1 MANSETQEDLYQSHI
16 EAERISASRTLC
28 ILGSLL
34 YLVFAIVDIYSLSA
48 SLTEVLMIRGA
59 VVALM
64 LSAVGFS
71 YLKSFPK
78 YYDFTISLI
87 YLSATA
93 GIEAMIYLSV
103 PTDHAANVYF
113 IGLIL
118 VLMTIFSW
126 SYFKAITSVI
136 VITSILGSYAYI
148 GVIKDMP
155 TSAILV
161 NLFFLISATSIGYLS
176 QVIRDGYLRENFN
189 LQQSLKEAVKEKTLE
204 AKDNAYL
211 ANHDALTL
219 LPNRRYITE
228 LLEESLHIAKEKNR
242 VLAVLFLDLNGFK
255 QINDV
260 YGHAVGDEVL
270 IIVAKRLELAIR
282 KGDNI
287 SRLGGDEYVVGLM
300 MDKENLSEIKK
311 MAMKLTTIIAEPMN
325 IDGIQVKVGVS
336 IGIAAYPIHGDKIS
350 VLMDIADKKMYKVK
364 QVSHDVELKRKKN
377 TLSIIE
383 RDNNHISSISR

>member
-113 IGLIL
+113 VGLIL